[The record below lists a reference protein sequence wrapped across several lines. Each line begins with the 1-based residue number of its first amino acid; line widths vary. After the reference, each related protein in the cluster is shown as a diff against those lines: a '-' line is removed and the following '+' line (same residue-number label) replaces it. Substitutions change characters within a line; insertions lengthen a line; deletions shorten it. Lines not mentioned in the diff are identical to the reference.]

1 MNKTKIVASLGPA
14 SNDLEI
20 IEQMIN
26 GGVDVFRINMS
37 HASIE
42 DTEDLIKKIRKIERF
57 KHWKN

>member
-42 DTEDLIKKIRKIERF
+42 ETEDLIKKIRKIEN
-57 KHWKN
+57 K